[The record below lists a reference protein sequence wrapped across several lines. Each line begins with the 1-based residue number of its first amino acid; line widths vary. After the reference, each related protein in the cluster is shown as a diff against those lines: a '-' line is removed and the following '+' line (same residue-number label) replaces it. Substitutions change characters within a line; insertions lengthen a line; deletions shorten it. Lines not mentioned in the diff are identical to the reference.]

1 MEEESC
7 PSDPSKNHDEG
18 MQEGSEHQAH
28 SSQSLSDIS
37 QEDDSLISAEDESR
51 LHGSNEISSQ
61 IVGEESEPVQDL
73 KESFWQIQ
81 GKISELI
88 ENLLEFEDDQ
98 QHKQGFARI
107 SK

>member
-1 MEEESC
+1 MPHGSNQTSSQIAEEES
-7 PSDPSKNHDEG
+7 
-18 MQEGSEHQAH
+18 
-28 SSQSLSDIS
+28 
-37 QEDDSLISAEDESR
+37 DS
-51 LHGSNEISSQ
+51 
-61 IVGEESEPVQDL
+61 VQDL

-98 QHKQGFARI
+98 HKQGFARI